1 MITKQCCYTR
11 ATLLCIHGIC
21 ARSAEPPSYLGRT
34 KPLCRLRARGER
46 EDKSSDIV
54 GVCLRY
60 SIPGNG
66 EHAATCIWVREQ
78 GKRRPKRNDFMIGPP
93 WAAQSGCAQARG
105 RFQPHREFSRY
116 CFPEATGNGVAR
128 LLPSWTEGKYTRL
141 SFTGS
146 LFEQQ
151 C

>member
-1 MITKQCCYTR
+1 
-11 ATLLCIHGIC
+11 
-21 ARSAEPPSYLGRT
+21 
-34 KPLCRLRARGER
+34 
-46 EDKSSDIV
+46 
-54 GVCLRY
+54 VCLRY

-66 EHAATCIWVREQ
+66 EHAASCIWVREQ

-151 C
+151 CWWCWQILLDLLQRFGPRTVDIIVVNDVKQQRLQSTIFRSATTTIQ